1 MNSRSKLVRTTFA
14 AFNLHFSYN
23 KDLQHQVMGCI
34 ITNLHCQLS
43 EYVFI
48 SADEMFTFMC
58 CDSRDGNIE
67 LKRNASYGAANPAA
81 LEDNDYQYVVHVRE
95 DNL

>member
-1 MNSRSKLVRTTFA
+1 
-14 AFNLHFSYN
+14 
-23 KDLQHQVMGCI
+23 MGCI

-95 DNL
+95 DNLWGYELRVLLLTGAVLLNNL